1 MQRHKQ
7 MSQKAQTE
15 TVKLLWVGDSIVE
28 KWEGYGKQVWQ
39 YYYGDRYALNLG
51 ENSDCTQNVIWR
63 LEHGNMGDNN
73 HEFKPKLAI
82 VMIGQNNGPYY
93 TSEEIAAGVIK
104 IVEYLR
110 DKHPHMYILLNAIF
124 QRGAHP
130 TPERKVLK
138 GANDI
143 LYKWSKNVANVHYM
157 DVNGIKNK
165 IRYMFLNSPTMS
177 NQKIILIQTS

>member
-1 MQRHKQ
+1 MKRHKQ

-15 TVKLLWVGDSIVE
+15 SVKLLWIGDSIVE
-28 KWEGYGKQVWQ
+28 KWEGYGKQVWE
-39 YYYGDRYALNLG
+39 YYYSDRDALNLG
-51 ENSDCTQNVIWR
+51 VNSDCTQNVIWR

-93 TSEEIAAGVIK
+93 TSEEIADGVIT

-110 DKHPHMYILLNAIF
+110 DKQPHMYILLIAIF

-138 GANDI
+138 DANDI
-143 LYKWSKNVANVHYM
+143 LNKYSKKVKNLHFL
-157 DVNGIKNK
+157 DVNGIDNK
-165 IRYMFLNSPTMS
+165 IRYT
-177 NQKIILIQTS
+177 